1 MTGEQLKLLAKMK
14 RLILEGKWKFL
25 VRKDRNH
32 LQELVDIG
40 ITEKEAWNEILS
52 LSNIHYYHDYKPF
65 YSKHGYY
72 ALTFKKEINRQ
83 LVYIKLKI
91 EKEKNNELAV
101 CLSFHVDYK

>member
-14 RLILEGKWKFL
+14 RLILAGKRRFL
-25 VRKDRNH
+25 IRQDRNH

-40 ITEKEAWNEILS
+40 ITEKEAWDEILS
-52 LSNIHYYHDYKPF
+52 LSNINYFHDYKPF
-65 YSKHGYY
+65 YSKRGDD

-91 EKEKNNELAV
+91 EKEKNNELTV
-101 CLSFHVDYK
+101 CLSFHIDYQ